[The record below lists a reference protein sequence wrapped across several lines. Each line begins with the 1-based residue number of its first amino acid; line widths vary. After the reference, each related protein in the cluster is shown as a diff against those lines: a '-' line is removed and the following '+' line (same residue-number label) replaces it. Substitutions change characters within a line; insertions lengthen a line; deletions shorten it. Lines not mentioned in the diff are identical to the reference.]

1 MKVCVCLS
9 LVMLSRVH
17 VYMFAFVSPCVSM
30 CAFVHDCLGMCT
42 FVQVSTCVLLCMCLS
57 AKRERERVCVS
68 PPGRCLVFVFACSPV
83 LAFFCVCVF
92 LGESGLVEFSP
103 SSGGADSLA
112 VAEEL
117 SSGCV

>member
-57 AKRERERVCVS
+57 AKRERESVCEPTRKMFGICVCVFS
-68 PPGRCLVFVFACSPV
+68 RVG
-83 LAFFCVCVF
+83 FFCVCVF